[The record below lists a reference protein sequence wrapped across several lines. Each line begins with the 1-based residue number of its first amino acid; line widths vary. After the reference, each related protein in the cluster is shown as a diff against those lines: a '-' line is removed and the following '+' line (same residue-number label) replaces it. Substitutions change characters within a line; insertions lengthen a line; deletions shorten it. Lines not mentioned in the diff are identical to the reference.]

1 MFIHPQ
7 LDRLC
12 RNGADLVLRLLSLDV
27 GTQPRGLEGHNM
39 ESSARM
45 VQWWLLVFLS
55 LCSLTHGLN
64 PGVIGRITQKGIDY
78 GRQIG
83 LIAIQDKLKTLHIP
97 DISDSVKVST
107 IGKVEYRI
115 SGMRIVNL
123 GLPQS
128 AVGLAPGTGISLS
141 ITNAYIQINGNWQ
154 VKYLRFIKDH
164 GTFDLSL
171 SGITI
176 SATIGVT
183 HDETGRP
190 TVWPAGCSANVASA
204 NVKFHGGASWLYNLF
219 KSSIDK
225 ALRNALDSQ
234 LCTVVSG
241 AIESIKPHLKTLNV
255 LVRVDH
261 FAEVDYSLVLP
272 PLIPKTYIDLGVK
285 GEFYNIGQ
293 HREPPFSAPS
303 FSLPNEASNML
314 YIGLSAFTI
323 NSATFV
329 YNNAGVLQIN
339 VTDEMVAR
347 RYPNMPVILNVRATQ
362 QPSASIQPNNVTLQS
377 TASMSAYAVQAN
389 STLAPLF
396 DLNVGSLNHI
406 IQFTLKAIVVPRLNG
421 ERVKHQTLMDAN
433 SFCCFLKSS
442 SLFAELLTTGFPLPT
457 IEKLRLVGPQI
468 KILKTTSPCD
478 DAGSAPCS
486 HRYSGALEA
495 YTIDRYNRDELSSE
509 VITIEQ
515 GDGV

>member
-1 MFIHPQ
+1 
-7 LDRLC
+7 
-12 RNGADLVLRLLSLDV
+12 
-27 GTQPRGLEGHNM
+27 
-39 ESSARM
+39 M

-55 LCSLTHGLN
+55 LCSLSHGLN

-83 LIAIQDKLKTLHIP
+83 LIAVQDKLKTLHIP
-97 DISDSVKVST
+97 DISGSEKVSP
-107 IGKVEYRI
+107 IGKVEYSI

-128 AVGLAPGTGISLS
+128 AVGFAAGTGISLS
-141 ITNAYIQINGNWQ
+141 ITNAFIQINGNWH

-219 KSSIDK
+219 KQSIDK
-225 ALRNALDSQ
+225 ALRNALNSQ

-272 PLIPKTYIDLGVK
+272 PSITKSYIDLGVK

-323 NSATFV
+323 NSAAFV

-339 VTDEMVAR
+339 VTDEMIPKSSPVHLNTKTLGLFVPEVAR

-362 QPSASIQPNNVTLQS
+362 QPSANIQPNNVTLQS
-377 TASMSAYAVQAN
+377 IASMSAYAVQAN

-396 DLNVGSLNHI
+396 DLSVVASVSLNFNISGLRLVGSLSLDDVQISLQKSFVGPFQVASLNNI
-406 IQFTLKAIVVPRLNG
+406 IQFTLKAVVVPMLN
-421 ERVKHQTLMDAN
+421 D
-433 SFCCFLKSS
+433 
-442 SLFAELLTTGFPLPT
+442 LLTTGFPLPT
-457 IEKLRLVGPQI
+457 IEKLRLVGPHI
-468 KILKTTSPCD
+468 KILKDFILIGTD
-478 DAGSAPCS
+478 LQYEQDGSTA
-486 HRYSGALEA
+486 A
-495 YTIDRYNRDELSSE
+495 YLRR
-509 VITIEQ
+509 
-515 GDGV
+515 